1 MGNLKTYFAE
11 RFPLAM
17 AGPLSLATA
26 SLILGLF
33 QDIALTA
40 VGFLALS
47 FLSFMLRMR
56 VTDEFKD
63 ASHDNRNYPN
73 RPVQRGVI
81 SKKQLIGLGILAGL
95 TELLSVICLGIVVGN
110 PLGAIWYGL
119 IVIYSVLTRFE
130 FFAKDFLDRHF
141 NVYLITHQ
149 AIFFLYPIWINN
161 LLKAELSQTLLV
173 GWLAFVLLM
182 ALMEIIRK
190 YELRFD
196 ASGEIVMDT
205 YLAVWKNKAFW
216 IVLLLC
222 VAAAASLY
230 LSQNQPIFALLG
242 LLAVTALLVFRKSSE
257 TVRIVAAVFF
267 IMESALCLIL

>member
-1 MGNLKTYFAE
+1 MRNLKTYFAE

-26 SLILGLF
+26 ALILGLYRE
-33 QDIALTA
+33 IPLSA
-40 VGFLALS
+40 VGLLALS

-63 ASHDNRNYPN
+63 SAHDDRNYPN

-81 SKKQLIGLGILAGL
+81 SKKQLIVLGVIAGLIELSSVIGLGLIFD
-95 TELLSVICLGIVVGN
+95 N
-110 PLGAIWYGL
+110 PSGSIWYGL

-130 FFAKDFLDRHF
+130 FFAKNYLERHF

-149 AIFFLYPIWINN
+149 AIFLLYPLWINN
-161 LLKAELSQTLLV
+161 LLRAQINQPLIN
-173 GWLAFVLLM
+173 GWMAFVLLM

-196 ASGEIVMDT
+196 ASGEVVMDT
-205 YLAVWKNKAFW
+205 YLAVWKNTAFW
-216 IVLLLC
+216 IVLSLSSL
-222 VAAAASLY
+222 AAAFLY

-242 LLAVTALLVFRKSSE
+242 LLAVIALLVFRKSSE

-267 IMESALCLIL
+267 ILESALCLIL